1 MINVLVSMCNDP
13 LLRMIKRNT
22 NIKCYVTVKIA
33 LQGSNVTEF
42 KSKVSLSPNLVD
54 QMLCKFNRGI

>member
-1 MINVLVSMCNDP
+1 MINVLVSTCNDP

-33 LQGSNVTEF
+33 LQGSNVTES
-42 KSKVSLSPNLVD
+42 KSKVSLSKPGGPDAL
-54 QMLCKFNRGI
+54 